1 MDSDNHDNGW
11 DGFDWQSWGGDESAG
26 NGHDGNDH
34 LRDDQR
40 DLSDQLGD
48 DRRTQLE
55 DESAEG
61 ERPEGKWVTDGGVMR
76 WETPEDAEDNG
87 TLRDEARSPFAAD
100 DFTVP
105 AGAPPAARV
114 RAVRAWLARQRERA
128 SDAIGYLLIERRQL
142 QSAESGRDTGSRA
155 DAGGDDPLELALTEH
170 QATMQE
176 YEQLL
181 EALDDTVTH
190 SGPTRALI
198 EYHLWL
204 SERLALLARAPEA
217 PASFAAQLLLVEVED
232 EEQTETQP
240 SAGAGASARSHAEW
254 EGRAEAAVKTRRRVE
269 WVSASEAEE

>member
-11 DGFDWQSWGGDESAG
+11 DGFDWQSWGGDEPGG
-26 NGHDGNDH
+26 NGHDGNNR

-40 DLSDQLGD
+40 DLSERLGD
-48 DRRTQLE
+48 DRRTQIE

-61 ERPEGKWVTDGGVMR
+61 ARPEGMWVTDGGVMR
-76 WETPEDAEDNG
+76 WETPDDAEENV
-87 TLRDEARSPFAAD
+87 TLQDEARSPFAAD

-142 QSAESGRDTGSRA
+142 QSSESGRDTGSRA
-155 DAGGDDPLELALTEH
+155 DPAAGDDPLELALTEH

-176 YEQLL
+176 YEDLL
-181 EALDDTVTH
+181 EALDDIVTH

-204 SERLALLARAPEA
+204 SERLAQLASAPEA

-240 SAGAGASARSHAEW
+240 SAATSARSHAEW

>member
-11 DGFDWQSWGGDESAG
+11 DSFDWQQWGADEPTG
-26 NGHDGNDH
+26 NGHDGNDR

-40 DLSDQLGD
+40 NLSDQLGD
-48 DRRTQLE
+48 DRRTQFE

-61 ERPEGKWVTDGGVMR
+61 ARPEGKWVTDGGVMR
-76 WETPEDAEDNG
+76 WETPEDAEEPS
-87 TLRDEARSPFAAD
+87 TLRDEANSPFAND

-105 AGAPPAARV
+105 AGAPPVARV

-128 SDAIGYLLIERRQL
+128 GDAIGYLLLERRQL
-142 QSAESGRDTGSRA
+142 QSADSGRDTGSRG
-155 DAGGDDPLELALTEH
+155 DSAGGDDPVELALAEH

-181 EALDDTVTH
+181 EALDDIVTH

-204 SERLALLARAPEA
+204 SERLAQLARAPEA

-232 EEQTETQP
+232 EEQTEPQP
-240 SAGAGASARSHAEW
+240 LVVTGARSHAEW